1 MTDIDKIREEI
12 DRATER
18 RAELWHLLSEGHD
31 AELAA
36 ELHALEERLAA
47 LWDEQRLLKAR
58 VRFGDRDEIIKRA
71 RNEARLARAAYT
83 SPLPERAAFSRGLTP
98 LCTASNGG
106 RLSSFLDVESLTGLP
121 ETFTVAP

>member
-1 MTDIDKIREEI
+1 MTDIDQIREEI
-12 DRATER
+12 DRATDR

-47 LWDEQRLLKAR
+47 LWDQQRLLKAR

-71 RNEARLARAAYT
+71 RHEERLARAAYQVL
-83 SPLPERAAFSRGLTP
+83 SPSRRPSTAGSRPFDRLTP
-98 LCTASNGG
+98 RQ
-106 RLSSFLDVESLTGLP
+106 RLLLPRRKLDRRSGNV
-121 ETFTVAP
+121 